1 MAHPK
6 TIGDRSTLA
15 TMLALHEAGYAVF
28 LPFGENTRSDL
39 VIDDGAGLLRV
50 QCKTGRLRAGAVRF
64 STCSSYAH
72 HSHARTHRR
81 DYLGEVDRFAVY
93 CPDTGSVYLVPIE
106 DLPTKVEGALRIEPA
121 RNGQRRGVRLGESY
135 EIARVTIKEVTE
147 AVPVRELPAL
157 AERWGA
163 GTGD

>member
-72 HSHARTHRR
+72 HSHPRTHRR
-81 DYLGEVDRFAVY
+81 DYLGQVDRFAVY
-93 CPDTGSVYLVPIE
+93 CPDTGSVYLVPMKISRRRLRARSGSSPLE
-106 DLPTKVEGALRIEPA
+106 TDSSAASDWESPTRLRE
-121 RNGQRRGVRLGESY
+121 
-135 EIARVTIKEVTE
+135 
-147 AVPVRELPAL
+147 
-157 AERWGA
+157 
-163 GTGD
+163 